1 MPEGFK
7 SFSMHLSTAHTWRG
21 GENQILLLCKGLK
34 SRGQKVLIVAPKD
47 APLHE
52 RAHEAGIETHV
63 LGLREVDPAGTY
75 RLARLLRKLRPD
87 VLHLHDGHA
96 VLPGQLAARALS
108 ANKLSVFAHRRTA
121 FKVRGRWKYGGRVD
135 KVIAISE
142 AVKEQVL
149 AAGVTAEKVAVVYSG
164 LDFPEAL
171 AKNSAEAQA
180 LRAELKIG
188 PHAVLAA
195 HAAALTSEKRHVDM
209 ISAISRLQQGSNKN
223 NSLKDVPAPDVHLAI
238 AGSGELEQEL
248 KQQVQREGLAARI
261 HFLGFRRDLRPL
273 WAAADMAVFASE
285 AEGLCTALVEAQGAG
300 LPAVVTRAGG
310 MAEVVADGKT
320 GAIVPIG
327 HVAALAESIGKLA
340 ADPMLRERQGQAA
353 RERARTLFSADAM
366 ADTILQ
372 LYREAVLKKR

>member
-1 MPEGFK
+1 
-7 SFSMHLSTAHTWRG
+7 MHLSTAHTWRG

-34 SRGQKVLIVAPKD
+34 SRGQKVLIIAPKD

-52 RAHEAGIETHV
+52 RAHEAGLETHV

-96 VLPGQLAARALS
+96 VLPGQLAARAL
-108 ANKLSVFAHRRTA
+108 AAKKLSVFAHRRTA

-135 KVIAISE
+135 KVVAISE

-149 AAGVTAEKVAVVYSG
+149 AAGVAAEKVAVVYSG
-164 LDFPEAL
+164 LDFPEVL
-171 AKNSAEAQA
+171 AKDSPEAQA
-180 LRAELKIG
+180 LRAELHLG
-188 PHAVLAA
+188 PQAVLAA
-195 HAAALTSEKRHVDM
+195 HAAALTSEKRHVDL
-209 ISAISRLQQGSNKN
+209 IAAVSRLHHGIKEGKGV
-223 NSLKDVPAPDVHLAI
+223 KDGPAAGVHLAI
-238 AGSGELEQEL
+238 AGTGELEQAL
-248 KQQVQREGLAARI
+248 KQQVQREGLDSKI

-273 WAAADMAVFASE
+273 WAAADLAVFASE

-320 GAIVPIG
+320 GALVPIG
-327 HVAALAESIGKLA
+327 DVAALAEALGRLA
-340 ADPMLRERQGQAA
+340 ANPQLRERQGQAA

-366 ADTILQ
+366 ADRILG
-372 LYREAVLKKR
+372 LYREAGAAKDLRKT